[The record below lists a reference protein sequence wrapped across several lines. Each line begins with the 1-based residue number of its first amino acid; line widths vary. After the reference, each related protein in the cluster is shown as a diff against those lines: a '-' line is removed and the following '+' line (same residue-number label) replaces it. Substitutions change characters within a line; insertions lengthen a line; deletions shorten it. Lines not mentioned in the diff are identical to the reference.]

1 MSTYYK
7 KLILYVCMNI
17 DKILKYGVFKNK
29 IHTHM
34 SMLGILGT
42 KVARG
47 CP

>member
-1 MSTYYK
+1 M
-7 KLILYVCMNI
+7 YVCMNI
-17 DKILKYGVFKNK
+17 HKILKYGIFKNK
-29 IHTHM
+29 IHTHTHM